1 MKSTSIL
8 SAIIAMAVTC
18 AATPGPLPMGVEIV
32 ERDGQT
38 FVREVVSQ
46 SAMLPIFMSSCGS
59 SRITASCNVQPHQ
72 LLGRGIEARCRNC
85 VGQGGRCTIG
95 DGSCYSENPPM
106 YCTWCGDRCKSVCVR
121 SGQRCPRGC

>member
-1 MKSTSIL
+1 MKPTSIL
-8 SAIIAMAVTC
+8 SAIITMAVTC

-38 FVREVVSQ
+38 FVREV
-46 SAMLPIFMSSCGS
+46 
-59 SRITASCNVQPHQ
+59 PHQ

-95 DGSCYSENPPM
+95 DGSCYAENPPM

-121 SGQRCPRGC
+121 SGQRCPRHC

>member
-8 SAIIAMAVTC
+8 SAIIAMAVTS

-38 FVREVVSQ
+38 FVREV
-46 SAMLPIFMSSCGS
+46 
-59 SRITASCNVQPHQ
+59 PHQ

-95 DGSCYSENPPM
+95 DGSCYAENPPSM
-106 YCTWCGDRCKSVCVR
+106 FTRA
-121 SGQRCPRGC
+121 